1 MILLTKTA
9 HLLKCAYYQ
18 SYGGQLRFRIT
29 DLILVQ
35 SKCLE
40 EATPANKCCVS
51 SETGERDSKTLQKVE
66 TKRPA
71 KGNPRLKKNCGLPA

>member
-18 SYGGQLRFRIT
+18 SYGGQLCFRIT

-51 SETGERDSKTLQKVE
+51 SKTRERDSKSLQKVE
-66 TKRPA
+66 TKRLA
-71 KGNPRLKKNCGLPA
+71 KGNP

>member
-18 SYGGQLRFRIT
+18 SYGSQLCFRIT

-40 EATPANKCCVS
+40 EATPANKCWVS
-51 SETGERDSKTLQKVE
+51 SKTRERDGKSLQKVE

-71 KGNPRLKKNCGLPA
+71 KENP

>member
-18 SYGGQLRFRIT
+18 SYGGQLCFRIT

-40 EATPANKCCVS
+40 VQKTR
-51 SETGERDSKTLQKVE
+51 ERDSKAYKKLK
-66 TKRPA
+66 PSA
-71 KGNPRLKKNCGLPA
+71 LLKGTHD